1 MKKKKLPKIVE
12 ENNCV
17 PILAAGIVTACK
29 LKCWMV
35 DSTQT
40 IDLEL
45 PFEISISNLL
55 HFFFTSAQTSCH
67 NSDSLSVLSLTT
79 VYQI

>member
-55 HFFFTSAQTSCH
+55 HFFLQVHKHLAIILIHCLF
-67 NSDSLSVLSLTT
+67 
-79 VYQI
+79 YP